1 MILRYLSLTYGMFY
15 NAYDSTVQIQFIQNI
30 CYMIFTLCHLSSD
43 TGKITTQCIVLIELF
58 YDESY

>member
-1 MILRYLSLTYGMFY
+1 MFY

-43 TGKITTQCIVLIELF
+43 TGKTTTQCIVLVELF